1 MIAWKHLLPDRGKSR
16 NDTEKF
22 SSVFGTAQKMSQLG
36 DIGYSTLT
44 DFSPFWGPSWDPLK
58 EQICSVNNYVMI
70 VVAGI
75 ARAWWDATRLHTP
88 TAFSEQLGA
97 VCGWSRWSPWQVWG
111 YKARDSP
118 LKSEIFRPSRLWGCQ
133 DNMSPQAS
141 YLWSTDCSVWRTTP
155 SSRLVSHIDF
165 SVITCIKMLSMYI
178 LKNV

>member
-118 LKSEIFRPSRLWGCQ
+118 LKVRFLGHLDFEAVKIICLHRPATYEVLIVQFDKPHPVHG
-133 DNMSPQAS
+133 
-141 YLWSTDCSVWRTTP
+141 
-155 SSRLVSHIDF
+155 
-165 SVITCIKMLSMYI
+165 
-178 LKNV
+178 